1 MDELKHKLRFF
12 LRKQSPKIPSM
23 GFSDSDYHFPHQVE
37 LSINSR
43 TAQSADRPADQD
55 ILESVQAAY
64 FAQNDDFDICRFE
77 LDKLPDALD
86 CVAIQSD
93 FKNLKQQHEV
103 VSKKVLQLILENQND
118 CTEQFTKMVQIKE
131 VLAEALDLCKNSR
144 SNLRVSEMQLSSSL
158 LILAN
163 YRKRK
168 IAQNLL
174 NNLNT
179 IKTLYRTD
187 IRLQELLDEENYS
200 GAIELLLECQSVAN
214 IYRHFNCV
222 AALTN
227 KLQETLQ
234 CTEDQL
240 DRVLAQTCY
249 YFDSK
254 RYTKLNEAYKLLG
267 KTQLAIDH
275 LHMHYISAIYNTSV
289 NIVHVY
295 IEENT
300 MSDDNNA
307 KRPYK
312 NLCLAVKSKFFIPCL
327 TDLCKSLFLIVLSYR
342 KLVKWHK
349 TFDVVDNTT
358 ENIEDNFN
366 RQYVHEKLDHNLEK
380 IWQDVQ
386 NKVSSLLLNSDLS
399 MYKFDQFVQVLG
411 IVHRL
416 MEVGEEFCGSKSEE
430 LQESIRKQSVTYFKV
445 YHAQRLEELRL
456 FFEIESWTICP
467 VRPTFEILQ
476 LQEFKSLRSVLK
488 TFRRKQSNFGST
500 PEGNSS
506 NHSQD
511 GSSCTGNY
519 FIRFN
524 ENGTPFDAKL
534 DDTVIEENILAN
546 FGDGASGYF
555 SEDSE
560 EDEELKKDFVDENQC
575 DHLTQQVPRGEKRDK
590 HNSDVPILTNTTL
603 TVIRQIGKYLQMA
616 RLLRPIAYNIIMSLV
631 QLFEYYLYSV
641 HEFFAKDLTISNAIY
656 GVKLSASLKRI
667 GDVLIADSP
676 DSSVIESGEN
686 CFRLTVPTLSSA
698 VNIKSVEELNGLSE
712 RIVAVESLVFLG
724 KQYEFLQE
732 YLEYLVPQHNR
743 IILQQFFLQ
752 TIPSAVDLRR
762 PVYMA
767 VIAHAFD
774 LRQIL
779 ITMAK
784 INWNIKEVM
793 SQHNNYIDV
802 ILREIQIFTLRFDK
816 VKSKV
821 NVPPEVMHAL
831 WENIAHIVT
840 HTLVEGFS
848 DAKKCSIPGRGLMQ
862 LDFAQFL
869 LKFEKISGMRPV
881 PHRSYVENYVN
892 AFYLPKDDLEKW
904 IRDGSDYSIKHLVSL
919 VRSAY
924 RVEAKSKMELIKAI
938 EDVQKLNGR

>member
-1 MDELKHKLRFF
+1 MDEIKQKLLVL
-12 LRKQSPKIPSM
+12 LRKPNPKIPSM

-64 FAQNDDFDICRFE
+64 FARNDDFDICRFE

-86 CVAIQSD
+86 CLAIQGD

-118 CTEQFTKMVQIKE
+118 CNEQFTKMVEIKE
-131 VLAEALDLCKNSR
+131 VLAEALDLCRKSR
-144 SNLRVSEMQLSSSL
+144 SNLRVSEMQLRNSL

-214 IYRHFNCV
+214 TYRHFNCV
-222 AALTN
+222 AALSN

-249 YFDSK
+249 YFDGK

-289 NIVHVY
+289 NIVHIY
-295 IEENT
+295 IEENIINDENI
-300 MSDDNNA
+300 S
-307 KRPYK
+307 KKPYK
-312 NLCLAVKSKFFIPCL
+312 NLCLAVKSKVFIPCL
-327 TDLCKSLFLIVLSYR
+327 TDLCKSLFIIVLSYR

-349 TFDVVDNTT
+349 TYDVIDSASD
-358 ENIEDNFN
+358 NIEENYN
-366 RQYVHEKLDHNLEK
+366 RQYVHEKLDHNLDK

-416 MEVGEEFCGSKSEE
+416 MEVGEEFSGSKSEE
-430 LQESIRKQSVTYFKV
+430 LQDSIRKQSVTYFKV

-476 LQEFKSLRSVLK
+476 LHEFKALRSVLK
-488 TFRRKQSNFGST
+488 TFRRKQSTFGNT
-500 PEGNSS
+500 PDGNSS

-511 GSSCTGNY
+511 GSGCTGNY

-524 ENGTPFDAKL
+524 ETGTPFDTKL
-534 DDTVIEENILAN
+534 DETVIEENILAN
-546 FGDGASGYF
+546 FGDEASGYF

-560 EDEELKKDFVDENQC
+560 EDEELKKDFVDENQH
-575 DHLTQQVPRGEKRDK
+575 DIVTEAVPREKREK
-590 HNSDVPILTNTTL
+590 HNSNAPILTNTTL
-603 TVIRQIGKYLQMA
+603 SVIRQIGKYLQMA

-641 HEFFAKDLTISNAIY
+641 HEFFAKDLTISSTIY

-667 GDVLIADSP
+667 GDVLIEDSP
-676 DSSVIESGEN
+676 SPTTVEFQEH
-686 CFRLTVPTLSSA
+686 CFRLTVPIISSA
-698 VNIKSVEELNGLSE
+698 VNIKNIEELSGLTE
-712 RIVAVESLVFLG
+712 RIVAVESLIFLG

-732 YLEYLVPQHNR
+732 YLEHLVPQHNR

-752 TIPSAVDLRR
+752 TIPSAIDLRR

-784 INWNIKEVM
+784 INWDIKEVM
-793 SQHNNYIDV
+793 SQHNNYIDI
-802 ILREIQIFTLRFDK
+802 ILREIQIFTLRFEK
-816 VKSKV
+816 VKSRV
-821 NVPPEVMHAL
+821 NVPQEVMHAL

-869 LKFEKISGMRPV
+869 LKFEKMSGVRPV

-904 IRDGSDYSIKHLVSL
+904 IRDGSEYSIKHLVSL
-919 VRSAY
+919 VRCAY
-924 RVEAKSKMELIKAI
+924 RVDSKSKVELVKAI
-938 EDVQKLNGR
+938 EDVQKLTGR